1 MVGERLQNSPFQSK
15 KVLMRK
21 SPNGIYPESF
31 AVMNREMMSSSLA
44 ESIPG
49 TKKSGSLTRSSAR
62 VSERSLASFGI
73 VMQDAIMPRGQ
84 NARNTVM
91 FTSCLAPPKIESDG
105 ELKPR
110 DRRRLQL
117 VERNLSH
124 EAFAGEQ
131 LELINAHRPSI
142 LVPLHRSPNS

>member
-1 MVGERLQNSPFQSK
+1 MK
-15 KVLMRK
+15 K

-31 AVMNREMMSSSLA
+31 AVMNREIMSSSLA
-44 ESIPG
+44 ESTPS
-49 TKKSGSLTRSSAR
+49 TKNSGSLTRSSAR

-91 FTSCLAPPKIESDG
+91 FASCLALPKIESDG

-110 DRRRLQL
+110 DRRRLQF
-117 VERNLSH
+117 VERN
-124 EAFAGEQ
+124 
-131 LELINAHRPSI
+131 
-142 LVPLHRSPNS
+142 